1 MKTDYKDTLNLP
13 KTAFPMKANLARK
26 ELELLEFWKKN
37 NTYRDMQGKDR
48 SKSYILH
55 DGPPY
60 ANGHIHLGHAL
71 NKILKDIIVKF
82 KSMKGYYSPYVPGW
96 DCHGLPIEH
105 EVDKKLGNKKKD
117 VTILDK
123 RKLCR
128 EYALKFLDIQRNEF
142 KRLGVFCDW
151 ESPYITMSHQYEASI
166 VREFGK
172 FVQKGYVLKNKK
184 PVRWCPSCITAL
196 AEAEV
201 EYADKESP
209 SIYVKFRIKDS
220 KGKIAIDSDKG
231 TYFVIWTTT
240 PWTLP
245 ANMAL
250 ALHPELMY
258 CLVKTADGEL
268 IVARKL
274 LKDCMEKTGY
284 KENEYT
290 VKNEIQGSELE
301 GIVCGHPWINREVTT
316 ILGDHV
322 TLEQGTG
329 VVHTAPGH
337 GEEDY
342 EIGLKYGLDV
352 FAPVNEKGC
361 FTEEV
366 AGFAGQHVFKVN
378 SAIIDKLKERKN
390 LLGSE
395 GKTSHSY
402 PHCWRCKKPVIFR
415 ATEQWFISMDIHD
428 LRQNALA
435 EINNVK
441 WIPAWGEDRIYGM
454 VENRPDWCISRQ
466 RSWGVPITLFSCSK
480 CKEIIT
486 DAAVTE
492 KIVKEVEK
500 AGADV
505 WFEKSE
511 KELITDG
518 FTCNGCGSH
527 EFIKETD
534 ILDVWFDSGV
544 SHAAVLETDNRLS
557 WPADMYLEGSDQHRG
572 WFQSSLLT
580 STGTRGKAP
589 YKSVLTHGFVVD
601 GQGKK
606 MSKSIGNVI
615 SPQEVT
621 DKHGAE
627 ILRLWSASADY
638 REDMRIS
645 GEIIDRLVEAYR
657 KIRNTCR
664 FLLGN
669 LHDYDFSYFNDAD
682 NEQWVKKGLL
692 EIDRL
697 ALSMLQNLIQKVTS
711 AYERLEFHE
720 VFHTLYN
727 FCVIN
732 MSSFYLD
739 VLKDRLYTYKTDS
752 VERRAAQWVLS
763 KILMSLTKLMAP
775 TLSFMAEEIWSFIPD
790 RTEKSIFLTGFPE
803 GEPEFLDVE
812 LEKKW
817 AFLLKIREEVNKS
830 LELKRQEKRI
840 GNSLE
845 AKVTL
850 SVKDDYF
857 VILNNY
863 RSFLPFLFIVSSVDV
878 IKESGSL
885 ESGSQQPDENRE
897 ASAIDGLSI
906 HIEKAEGS
914 KCNRCWNWSITTGK
928 YDNFPDLC
936 ERCYGVLKG

>member
-1 MKTDYKDTLNLP
+1 
-13 KTAFPMKANLARK
+13 
-26 ELELLEFWKKN
+26 
-37 NTYRDMQGKDR
+37 
-48 SKSYILH
+48 
-55 DGPPY
+55 
-60 ANGHIHLGHAL
+60 
-71 NKILKDIIVKF
+71 
-82 KSMKGYYSPYVPGW
+82 
-96 DCHGLPIEH
+96 
-105 EVDKKLGNKKKD
+105 
-117 VTILDK
+117 
-123 RKLCR
+123 
-128 EYALKFLDIQRNEF
+128 
-142 KRLGVFCDW
+142 
-151 ESPYITMSHQYEASI
+151 
-166 VREFGK
+166 
-172 FVQKGYVLKNKK
+172 
-184 PVRWCPSCITAL
+184 
-196 AEAEV
+196 
-201 EYADKESP
+201 
-209 SIYVKFRIKDS
+209 
-220 KGKIAIDSDKG
+220 
-231 TYFVIWTTT
+231 
-240 PWTLP
+240 
-245 ANMAL
+245 
-250 ALHPELMY
+250 
-258 CLVKTADGEL
+258 
-268 IVARKL
+268 
-274 LKDCMEKTGY
+274 
-284 KENEYT
+284 
-290 VKNEIQGSELE
+290 
-301 GIVCGHPWINREVTT
+301 
-316 ILGDHV
+316 
-322 TLEQGTG
+322 
-329 VVHTAPGH
+329 
-337 GEEDY
+337 
-342 EIGLKYGLDV
+342 
-352 FAPVNEKGC
+352 
-361 FTEEV
+361 
-366 AGFAGQHVFKVN
+366 
-378 SAIIDKLKERKN
+378 
-390 LLGSE
+390 
-395 GKTSHSY
+395 
-402 PHCWRCKKPVIFR
+402 
-415 ATEQWFISMDIHD
+415 
-428 LRQNALA
+428 
-435 EINNVK
+435 
-441 WIPAWGEDRIYGM
+441 
-454 VENRPDWCISRQ
+454 
-466 RSWGVPITLFSCSK
+466 
-480 CKEIIT
+480 
-486 DAAVTE
+486 
-492 KIVKEVEK
+492 
-500 AGADV
+500 
-505 WFEKSE
+505 
-511 KELITDG
+511 
-518 FTCNGCGSH
+518 
-527 EFIKETD
+527 
-534 ILDVWFDSGV
+534 VWFDSGV

-669 LHDYDFSYFNDAD
+669 LHDYDISYFSDAD

-739 VLKDRLYTYKTDS
+739 VLKDRLYTYRTDS
-752 VERRAAQWVLS
+752 NERRAAQWVLS

-775 TLSFMAEEIWSFIPD
+775 MLSFMAEEIWSFIPD
-790 RTEKSIFLTGFPE
+790 RTEKSIFLTDFPE

-830 LELKRQEKRI
+830 LELKRQEKLI

-850 SVKDDYF
+850 SVKDEYF
-857 VILNNY
+857 VDLSNY

-885 ESGSQQPDENRE
+885 EPGSQQPDENRE
-897 ASAIDGLSI
+897 DSAIDGLSI

-914 KCNRCWNWSITTGK
+914 KCSRCWNWSITTGK

-936 ERCYGVLKG
+936 DRCYGVLKG